1 MNLKR
6 NGFLCSLSSTKM
18 GTQFERTEKNSVKEN
33 YTMGTHEPIFGEKNN
48 INMYNGSYSQQFKKR
63 QMTLFKQRS
72 KRMKSKC
79 LV

>member
-33 YTMGTHEPIFGEKNN
+33 YTMGTHEPIFGEKK
-48 INMYNGSYSQQFKKR
+48 I
-63 QMTLFKQRS
+63 T
-72 KRMKSKC
+72 
-79 LV
+79 